1 MAEVVGPQVHGV
13 LHFETGDKAPLD
25 RGVLLGRSP
34 MLRSDVEAGGQPR
47 VIKLPSPD
55 NDLSRNHLEIVVDG
69 WQVLALDLG
78 STNGTTVQHP
88 GSAPTRLLPGEPVAL
103 EPGAVLVLADS
114 FTVVYEG
121 AQASVTDDRQDLALL
136 DDVADRHPH

>member
-1 MAEVVGPQVHGV
+1 MAEVAGPQVHGV

-78 STNGTTVQHP
+78 STNGTYLDRTKVTTPVKVPISTPIRIGKTVIELRP
-88 GSAPTRLLPGEPVAL
+88 
-103 EPGAVLVLADS
+103 
-114 FTVVYEG
+114 
-121 AQASVTDDRQDLALL
+121 
-136 DDVADRHPH
+136 

>member
-1 MAEVVGPQVHGV
+1 MAEVVGPQVHGG

-34 MLRSDVEAGGQPR
+34 KLRSDVEAGRQPR
-47 VIKLPSPD
+47 DVKHPSPD
-55 NDLSRNHLEIVVDG
+55 PDLSRNHLEIVVDG

-121 AQASVTDDRQDLALL
+121 A
-136 DDVADRHPH
+136 